1 MYTKI
6 VDKEGQVR
14 AEYLDY
20 GTRCHQKLGNK
31 KEAVEFAI
39 TWCTEFITKKSVER
53 MGEVITWSNL
63 NSHEPILDFACQQ
76 AIDRNLYS
84 ENLTAIIQN
93 QRYFGFHWKPSKLNE
108 SNLLSTLQLLQDDKL
123 FLWMLKQGPITNIS
137 IILFLN
143 TIIRLILERANP
155 NLQNFIDL
163 EPIIEAIAAQ
173 CSEND
178 YLFEKNDQD
187 TVNLQILQDLFLSST
202 LNANDGRICLWII
215 AMFMPI
221 NDISDPETL
230 SALPHIKTQLKN
242 PLVLKSF
249 DFIQTEQKIVDQL
262 TTNTPLLNGDF
273 EQMYLDYPYPKWK
286 ELDNIVRN
294 TYQILK
300 FFGHKDEDLRKKGL
314 DILIAGCGTGKHA
327 IEVAIAN
334 PDATVVAYDVSPRA
348 LAYAIRKQ
356 KALNIQNLRIE
367 LNDIEHF
374 SASGVQ
380 FDIIECVGVLQHTQD
395 IWHSFDQLT
404 RNLKPQGYMRIGIY
418 SLAARIVDSAFRL
431 KLWDQGHLKSGSAS
445 EVRTIWNLIAQAID
459 DHTGMPDRLLSNDIL
474 TENRKQIL
482 EHKSDA
488 HFYHFEEVKLF
499 KDFYNLHTFADMICA
514 RNEHVSS
521 IPEIAEA
528 LQARQMKFIGMEH
541 SNVEGKVDPKAY
553 RSFKKLE
560 KLEEKDFRSFANM
573 YTFWCH
579 RE

>member
-63 NSHEPILDFACQQ
+63 NSHEPILDFACLQ
-76 AIDRNLYS
+76 AIDENLYS

-93 QRYFGFHWKPSKLNE
+93 QRYFSFHWKVSKLNE

-163 EPIIEAIAAQ
+163 EPIVEAIATQ

-202 LNANDGRICLWII
+202 LNTDDGRICLWII

-221 NDISDPETL
+221 SDISDPETL

-249 DFIQTEQKIVDQL
+249 DLIQTEQKIADQL
-262 TTNTPLLNGDF
+262 TINIPLSNGDF

-286 ELDNIVRN
+286 ELNSIVADS
-294 TYQILK
+294 YQILN
-300 FFGHKDEDLRKKGL
+300 FLGHKDEDLRKKGL

-334 PDATVVAYDVSPRA
+334 PNATVVAYDVSLRA
-348 LAYAIRKQ
+348 LAYGIRKQ
-356 KALNIQNLRIE
+356 KSLNIQNLRFE

-374 SASGVQ
+374 SASEMQ
-380 FDIIECVGVLQHTQD
+380 FDIIECVGMLQHTQN

-404 RNLKPQGYMRIGIY
+404 KNLKSHGYMRIGL
-418 SLAARIVDSAFRL
+418 SSRTARMVDSAFRL

-445 EVRTIWNLIAQAID
+445 EVRRIWNLVTQTIN
-459 DHTGMPDRLLSNDIL
+459 DHIGMPDRFLSHEIL
-474 TENRKQIL
+474 NENRKQIL

-488 HFYHFEEVKLF
+488 HFYHFEEVKLS
-499 KDFYNLHTFADMICA
+499 KGFYNLQTFASMICA

-528 LQARQMKFIGMEH
+528 LQACQMKFIGMEH
-541 SNVEGKVDPKAY
+541 SNIEGKVDPKVY